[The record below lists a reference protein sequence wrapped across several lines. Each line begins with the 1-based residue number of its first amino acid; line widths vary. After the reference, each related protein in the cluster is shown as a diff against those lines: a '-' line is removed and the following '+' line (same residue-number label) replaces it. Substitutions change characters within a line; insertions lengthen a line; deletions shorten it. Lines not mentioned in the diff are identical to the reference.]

1 MSRSFFHTNR
11 GQSLA
16 EFAIVLPVLLILVL
30 GSIDLGRL
38 FFAYIS
44 ITNAARIGAQYASTS
59 PNASTDVT
67 GIRDAAVADTNGLTD
82 TSSTNPD
89 VSIATGA
96 DGQGHMYAEV
106 TVDYTYSTLFPW
118 PVIPASVSV
127 ERTVRAMVGE

>member
-1 MSRSFFHTNR
+1 MSRSFFHTHR

-44 ITNAARIGAQYASTS
+44 VSNAARIGAQYASAS
-59 PNASTDVT
+59 PDASTDVT
-67 GIRDAAVADTNGLTD
+67 GIRDAAVADTNGLVG

-89 VSIATGA
+89 VSTATGA
-96 DGQGHMYAEV
+96 DAQGHMYAEV
-106 TVDYTYSTLFPW
+106 TVDYTYSTIFPW
-118 PVIPASVSV
+118 PVIPGSVSV
-127 ERTVRAMVGE
+127 ERTVRAMVGQ